1 MSRNLRRDKEQ
12 EDTPILGMVNHVSHL
27 LFKLAVIAVFGFA
40 LFYGIRTAYDFGY
53 SVFTTGPAEEAP
65 GQEVEVTILTG
76 MSTRSVGS
84 LLTNAGIIRNA
95 TVFYVQA
102 VIYGYEIKPG
112 TYQFNTSQSMESI
125 LSQLAHGPDS

>member
-1 MSRNLRRDKEQ
+1 MSKDLRRDKEQ
-12 EDTPILGMVNHVSHL
+12 EEPHVLGMVNHVSHL

-40 LFYGIRTAYDFGY
+40 LFYGIRAAYDFGY

-65 GQEVEVTILTG
+65 GREVEVTVLTG

-84 LLTNAGIIRNA
+84 LLTNAGVIRNA

-102 VIYGYEIKPG
+102 MIYGYDIKPG
-112 TYQFNTSQSMESI
+112 TYLFNTSQSMDSI
-125 LSQLAHGPDS
+125 LIKLAQGPDS